1 MLIHTVFRE
10 LCELN
15 QVVVLAC
22 KPCNYFRVLR
32 LLLVAEEPQSAL
44 KKADTK
50 KSQTIFRNWNLIQ
63 YFSEIFFFCLLHL
76 QIPKVISIVSLVWQ
90 ITAES
95 TIFIITFFIIY
106 HSYYHLFVDFFTV
119 KISVPFLFN

>member
-1 MLIHTVFRE
+1 MEASPRNVLIHTVFRE

-50 KSQTIFRNWNLIQ
+50 KSLRQ
-63 YFSEIFFFCLLHL
+63 YLGIG
-76 QIPKVISIVSLVWQ
+76 I
-90 ITAES
+90 
-95 TIFIITFFIIY
+95 
-106 HSYYHLFVDFFTV
+106 
-119 KISVPFLFN
+119 